1 MSTASTT
8 NPTTKTAT
16 TTPTMINAGESELV
30 ESESMRLG
38 DTVALASSEMK
49 KQGAQVV
56 KEDKRRYVPM
66 SCAEDAALKE
76 IDAPMFACEM
86 H

>member
-1 MSTASTT
+1 MILVSTRSTT

-16 TTPTMINAGESELV
+16 TTPTMVNAGESELV

-38 DTVALASSEMK
+38 DKVALASSETRK
-49 KQGAQVV
+49 KWYRDV
-56 KEDKRRYVPM
+56 KEKKRRYVPT
-66 SCAEDAALKE
+66 EDAAL
-76 IDAPMFACEM
+76 IAMAVPMFACKT